1 MADRRRY
8 TGTQRLQVGW
18 TLVVGAAAGTAW
30 VGAPGLV
37 RDLGDEG
44 VVLAGVGAVW
54 LAGLLLLGYRER
66 RAWRR
71 LVARSSFE
79 PQGGVQAGDLQRI
92 VRGHTVTV
100 GTVVPSLL
108 AQTHTRVRASVD
120 GVDADFTITVRHVGP
135 DGTAAGGLTTGNP
148 DLDDRFVFE
157 GNERNVTL
165 LLTPDVQAALM
176 DLDVPATIEATS
188 DQVVCDIPFTTVT
201 PNELRAAADA
211 VVEVVER
218 LERVGTAA

>member
-1 MADRRRY
+1 MDRAL
-8 TGTQRLQVGW
+8 TPVVALSLL
-18 TLVVGAAAGTAW
+18 LVVTVVAAAGIGSA
-30 VGAPGLV
+30 
-37 RDLGDEG
+37 
-44 VVLAGVGAVW
+44 VLA
-54 LAGLLLLGYRER
+54 
-66 RAWRR
+66 
-71 LVARSSFE
+71 
-79 PQGGVQAGDLQRI
+79 
-92 VRGHTVTV
+92 
-100 GTVVPSLL
+100 
-108 AQTHTRVRASVD
+108 
-120 GVDADFTITVRHVGP
+120 VDAPTATDRVELSTTAEASTDTITVRHVGP

-188 DQVVCDIPFTTVT
+188 DQVVCDVPFTTVT

-218 LERVGTAA
+218 LERVGAAA